1 MNTNI
6 NITRVKTRSLNEE
19 VKETLFNYIKSMDL
33 NKNNK
38 LPREEA
44 LSEMLGV
51 SRITLRNALTE
62 LAQEGVIFRKHGK
75 GTFVNPEVLQIK
87 VTFNPA
93 LEFDQMIINSGYKAH
108 IELVG
113 VEARPADS
121 EEARKLNV
129 DEGEKLVIIKKVAYA
144 DDNPAIFWIDRFPK
158 KFIKGDI
165 MKKEIKMS
173 IYDYLK
179 LKSGRTVIRDV
190 VELSTILSS
199 DVKDFSHHV
208 VEDTIKPLMVCD
220 CVNFDENNEPVLYGT
235 VYYDTSFIKFNLCRQ
250 MENLY
255 R

>member
-1 MNTNI
+1 M

-19 VKETLFNYIKSMDL
+19 VKETLFNYIKTMDL
-33 NKNNK
+33 NNNNK

-75 GTFVNPEVLQIK
+75 GTFVNPEVLKIK

-108 IELVG
+108 IELVE
-113 VEARPADS
+113 VEVKAATS
-121 EEARKLNV
+121 EEAVKLQI
-129 DEGEKLVIIKKVAYA
+129 DEGEELVVVKKVAYA
-144 DDNPAIFWIDRFPK
+144 DDKPAIFWVDRLPK
-158 KFIKGDI
+158 KFVEGDI
-165 MKKEIKMS
+165 IREEIEMS
-173 IYDYLK
+173 IFNYLK
-179 LKSGRTVIRDV
+179 LKSGKSVIRDM
-190 VELSTILSS
+190 VELSTVLNKE
-199 DVKDFSHHV
+199 VTGFKNY
-208 VEDTIKPLMVCD
+208 VEKGEIKPLLVCD
-220 CVNFDENNEPVLYGT
+220 CVNFDENNEPILYGT

-255 R
+255 K